1 MDDGMFSTYVSAG
14 HVLFFA
20 SGVSEQ
26 RKEDVINSSLYMQLA
41 ASDKYQKYDN
51 VQEWS
56 GKCKKLMTLFGWL
69 GLREDSQQYSDE
81 SQTSFQL
88 DQRLLE
94 LLGSTLPATM
104 VARFQR
110 FLADLRNPS
119 SSHAGLSLLQEYAVD
134 SRPDRDQA
142 SLALQI
148 SFVGPGSM
156 ITTVFL
162 SSKMLQPISLPAVA
176 AHFAAERTI
185 GNLDVTV
192 VSMEFVERQYRRVRG
207 RIVAEVGSA
216 KDDLLIALD
225 GGTADE

>member
-1 MDDGMFSTYVSAG
+1 MDDGMCSTYVSAG

-26 RKEDVINSSLYMQLA
+26 RKEDVINSSLYMQLS

-51 VQEWS
+51 VEEWS

-69 GLREDSQQYSDE
+69 SLREDSQQYSDD

-88 DQRLLE
+88 DQRLLA
-94 LLGSTLPATM
+94 LLGSTLPATL

-110 FLADLRNPS
+110 FLADLRSPS
-119 SSHAGLSLLQEYAVD
+119 SSHVGLALLHEYAVD
-134 SRPDRDQA
+134 SRPDRNQA

-148 SFVGPGSM
+148 SFVGPGSVM
-156 ITTVFL
+156 TTVFL
-162 SSKMLQPISLPAVA
+162 SSKMLQPISPPAMA
-176 AHFAAERTI
+176 AHFAADRKI
-185 GNLDVTV
+185 GSLDITV
-192 VSMEFVERQYRRVRG
+192 VSMEIIERQYRRVRG

-216 KDDLLIALD
+216 KNDLLIALD
-225 GGTADE
+225 GGTVHE

>member
-1 MDDGMFSTYVSAG
+1 MDDGMCNTYVSAG

-20 SGVSEQ
+20 DGVSEQ
-26 RKEDVINSSLYMQLA
+26 RKDDVINSSLYMELS

-51 VQEWS
+51 VEEWS

-69 GLREDSQQYSDE
+69 GIREDSQQYSDD
-81 SQTSFQL
+81 SQASFQL
-88 DQRLLE
+88 DQRLLA
-94 LLGSTLPATM
+94 LLGSTLPAAL

-110 FLADLRNPS
+110 FLAQLRGAPGD
-119 SSHAGLSLLQEYAVD
+119 HAGLALLREYTVD
-134 SRPDRDQA
+134 SRPDRTQA

-148 SFVGPGSM
+148 SFVGPGAL

-162 SSKMLQPISLPAVA
+162 SSKMLLPISEPGMA

-185 GNLDVTV
+185 GNLDITV
-192 VSMEFVERQYRRVRG
+192 VSMEFIERQYRRVRG

-216 KDDLLIALD
+216 RNDLLITLE
-225 GGTADE
+225 GGPANE